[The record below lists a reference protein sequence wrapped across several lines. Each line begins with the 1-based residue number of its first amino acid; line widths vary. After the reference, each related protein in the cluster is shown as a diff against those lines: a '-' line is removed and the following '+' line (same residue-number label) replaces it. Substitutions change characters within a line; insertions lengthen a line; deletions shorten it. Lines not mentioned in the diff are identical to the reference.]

1 MTTHTPDE
9 IAWRP
14 LLAPYRR
21 ASWGRAT
28 LQLLN
33 TALPFAL
40 LWALMAVSAGAG
52 RIWLT
57 LLLAVPAAGLL
68 TRLFIFQHD
77 CGHGA
82 FFPSRRAN
90 NLTGA
95 VIGVLTLVP
104 YAYWRRTHAYHHAHS
119 GNLGHRG
126 VGDVH
131 TKTVREY
138 LALSPGRRFLY
149 RLYRN
154 PFVLFGVG
162 PFYQFVLKH
171 RLPLDAPLSWKQEWA
186 SVLWTNLSIAA
197 VSAGLCLLV
206 GWQTF
211 LLVHVPIVLFAGS
224 LGVWLFYVQHQ
235 FEKAYWVREANW
247 TAEAA
252 AMRGSSFYDLPRVL
266 HWFTGNIGYH
276 HIHHLMSQIPNYR
289 LQECFRNT
297 PEMQRVTR
305 LTLRQSLHCAG
316 LKLWDEER
324 RELVSFRA
332 ALSRAQCP
340 SPSTVT
346 QGATKKIAAITA

>member
-1 MTTHTPDE
+1 MTTHTSDAV
-9 IAWRP
+9 AWRP
-14 LLAPYRR
+14 LLAPYSR
-21 ASWGRAT
+21 ASRRQAS

-33 TALPFAL
+33 TALPFIL
-40 LWALMAVSAGAG
+40 LWALMAASAGAG
-52 RIWLT
+52 HLWLT
-57 LLLAVPAAGLL
+57 LLLAVPASGLL

-90 NLTGA
+90 NLAGA
-95 VIGVLTLVP
+95 VLGVVTLVP

-126 VGDVH
+126 MGDVQ

-138 LALSPGRRFLY
+138 LAMSPGRRFLY

-171 RLPLDAPLSWKQEWA
+171 RLPLDAPLAWKKEWA

-197 VSAGLCLLV
+197 VATGLCLLV

-211 LLVHVPIVLFAGS
+211 LWVQVPIVLISGS
-224 LGVWLFYVQHQ
+224 VGVWLFYVQHQ
-235 FEKAYWVREANW
+235 FDDTYWSEDPDWDFFHAG
-247 TAEAA
+247 AH
-252 AMRGSSFYDLPRVL
+252 GSSFYDLPPLL

-297 PEMQRVTR
+297 PELQRVTR
-305 LTLRQSLHCAG
+305 LTLGRSFRCAG

-324 RELVSFRA
+324 RELVGFRA
-332 ALSRAQCP
+332 ALSRAAALPAHPQCAQEG
-340 SPSTVT
+340 SVA
-346 QGATKKIAAITA
+346 G